1 LADFPELLIRDYQ
14 SLVAALRAVQRFI
27 GISNACLE
35 EISGLPS
42 AAADKYLGPSQTK
55 RIGPNTLGLLLGG
68 LGIRLR
74 VEIDLEQTQRLAHR
88 WEKRRADHVREHTR
102 LAPAARQA
110 GRAAAR
116 RGAYLVVISHPAAL
130 GFLVGFFR
138 RFLKMLVGKVIRLW
152 TASASRGEVDQTSLC
167 PRARLWCVRRCN
179 CPSAPAHAVGLF
191 PLAARSGVSS
201 SVSCSGLMGRAP

>member
-1 LADFPELLIRDYQ
+1 LGLIELADFPELLIRDYQ

-102 LAPAARQA
+102 LSKEILAKARPIILAELGLAKLHGQA
-110 GRAAAR
+110 NGN
-116 RGAYLVVISHPAAL
+116 GYK
-130 GFLVGFFR
+130 G
-138 RFLKMLVGKVIRLW
+138 
-152 TASASRGEVDQTSLC
+152 
-167 PRARLWCVRRCN
+167 
-179 CPSAPAHAVGLF
+179 
-191 PLAARSGVSS
+191 
-201 SVSCSGLMGRAP
+201 